1 MDKLFLETP
10 TINRKQEALEYLKE
24 NIKYRSDL
32 NGTGGMDKC
41 LEGTTYEEWLN
52 ELEKKKNLEYLIKI
66 KRCPSKTYFVIRE
79 DDNKIVGMIN
89 IRYNISDDRLKDG
102 ASHIGYGIRPTER
115 KKGYAKIALYLGI
128 LEEQKLGE
136 EEILL
141 DCTVD
146 NIGSNK
152 TILALGGILLK
163 TELDKS
169 DNTMTN
175 YYCINVNDSIIKY
188 FEQYNDSV
196 SNNK

>member
-79 DDNKIVGMIN
+79 EDNKIVGMIN

-115 KKGYAKIALYLGI
+115 KKRICKNS
-128 LEEQKLGE
+128 
-136 EEILL
+136 
-141 DCTVD
+141 VVFR
-146 NIGSNK
+146 NIRRTK
-152 TILALGGILLK
+152 TW
-163 TELDKS
+163 
-169 DNTMTN
+169 
-175 YYCINVNDSIIKY
+175 
-188 FEQYNDSV
+188 
-196 SNNK
+196 